1 MSVWL
6 HPWCLAAT
14 LLYGDETTV
23 DIVEVMLDL
32 IHVGVASTESVL
44 SHTLISKAVMNVLL
58 L

>member
-1 MSVWL
+1 M
-6 HPWCLAAT
+6 
-14 LLYGDETTV
+14 LYGDETTI